1 MLPTTGK
8 SMEEWSHG
16 SSNGLFEKKN
26 TRSHNYFFK
35 KEEYLFKGRTL
46 WELFQRHFETF
57 CKISVKKLTVFLFFW
72 LIINVLFLNF
82 LLKCNWHIH
91 CISVRYTTCWINTF
105 IYCNVITTIASAN
118 TSTVPHN
125 NHFFVV
131 RTGKIPSL
139 RNFEVCNTVSLTI
152 ITMLGIISP
161 ELIHLLT
168 GSLYLLTKVYIG
180 GTL

>member
-8 SMEEWSHG
+8 SMEEWFHG

-105 IYCNVITTIASAN
+105 IYCNVITTIASAK
-118 TSTVPHN
+118 TFLMSHN
-125 NHFFVV
+125 YHFFFVV
-131 RTGKIPSL
+131 GTIKIWSL
-139 RNFEVCNTVSLTI
+139 SNIKICFAFVSSAGL
-152 ITMLGIISP
+152 LAFWEQRP
-161 ELIHLLT
+161 HLMHPWT
-168 GSLYLLTKVYIG
+168 S
-180 GTL
+180 GT